1 MKIFDE
7 LKVRIDVIYKITLP
21 YLPPFDTAKLLKN
34 LQSFEASKKKFREV
48 FFFFFF
54 FFFFEKQKSKTNS
67 FFYSKGKE
75 TIQWNKER
83 IWRQQ
88 T

>member
-48 FFFFFF
+48 FPFFFFF
-54 FFFFEKQKSKTNS
+54 FFF
-67 FFYSKGKE
+67 
-75 TIQWNKER
+75 
-83 IWRQQ
+83 
-88 T
+88 